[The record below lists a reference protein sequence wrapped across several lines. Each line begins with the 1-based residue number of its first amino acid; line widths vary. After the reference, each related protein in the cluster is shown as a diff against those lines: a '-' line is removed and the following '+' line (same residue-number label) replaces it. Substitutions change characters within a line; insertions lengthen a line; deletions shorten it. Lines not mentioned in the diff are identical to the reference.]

1 MGTQSTWGQ
10 HSYCVSTKTHY
21 TYTQNMLRFVIG
33 ALLLSTTVL
42 GAVQPR
48 VQPNARQFEPQQSE
62 FGEWKTVEP
71 QQTEFGEW
79 KIEPQQTEFGE
90 WKVVSQGDNVQGR
103 EEFGANV
110 DLTTPLGGAGINAKV
125 GLPAPA
131 NNLLTT
137 AVIGLGVS
145 SLVNTV
151 ATVVIP
157 FFKTDEAPAT
167 VKCVLSEWSECKAAN
182 LLDCGPGTQ
191 NRTVVTPASNGGQ
204 ECPKLTKDCS
214 LKSCP
219 VKCVL
224 SEWSECKTEDSR
236 DCGPGTQT
244 KTVLT
249 PASNGGEECSSQRTQ
264 SCEMSKKCP
273 VNCAVSD
280 WSECIAVNSW
290 DCGPGTKTKTVP
302 GTKTRTVTTSASHEG
317 KKCPQL
323 SKSCEMTK
331 NCPVKCVVSDW
342 SECKTGN
349 LLDCGPGTKT
359 RTVITQANYGGLE
372 CPSLTQSCEMSKKC
386 PVNCAVSEWSECKTE
401 DSRDCGTGTQTRTLI
416 TPALYGGLECPSLT
430 QSCEMSKKCPDDGN
444 DNKDTEQRDDA
455 NEAGARGFGASSFSW
470 YPMVP
475 K

>member
-48 VQPNARQFEPQQSE
+48 VQPNARKF
-62 FGEWKTVEP
+62 
-71 QQTEFGEW
+71 
-79 KIEPQQTEFGE
+79 EPQQTEFGE

-110 DLTTPLGGAGINAKV
+110 DLTTPLGGAGINANV

-191 NRTVVTPASNGGQ
+191 NRTV
-204 ECPKLTKDCS
+204 K
-214 LKSCP
+214 
-219 VKCVL
+219 
-224 SEWSECKTEDSR
+224 
-236 DCGPGTQT
+236 
-244 KTVLT
+244 
-249 PASNGGEECSSQRTQ
+249 
-264 SCEMSKKCP
+264 
-273 VNCAVSD
+273 
-280 WSECIAVNSW
+280 I
-290 DCGPGTKTKTVP
+290 
-302 GTKTRTVTTSASHEG
+302 
-317 KKCPQL
+317 
-323 SKSCEMTK
+323 
-331 NCPVKCVVSDW
+331 
-342 SECKTGN
+342 
-349 LLDCGPGTKT
+349 
-359 RTVITQANYGGLE
+359 
-372 CPSLTQSCEMSKKC
+372 
-386 PVNCAVSEWSECKTE
+386 
-401 DSRDCGTGTQTRTLI
+401 
-416 TPALYGGLECPSLT
+416 
-430 QSCEMSKKCPDDGN
+430 
-444 DNKDTEQRDDA
+444 
-455 NEAGARGFGASSFSW
+455 
-470 YPMVP
+470 
-475 K
+475 

>member
-48 VQPNARQFEPQQSE
+48 VQPNARQFEPQQ
-62 FGEWKTVEP
+62 
-71 QQTEFGEW
+71 TEFGEW

-110 DLTTPLGGAGINAKV
+110 DLTTPLGGAGINANV

-191 NRTVVTPASNGGQ
+191 TRTV
-204 ECPKLTKDCS
+204 KI
-214 LKSCP
+214 
-219 VKCVL
+219 
-224 SEWSECKTEDSR
+224 
-236 DCGPGTQT
+236 
-244 KTVLT
+244 

-273 VNCAVSD
+273 VKCVVSE
-280 WSECIAVNSW
+280 WSECMIAVNSRH
-290 DCGPGTKTKTVP
+290 CGP
-302 GTKTRTVTTSASHEG
+302 GTKTRTVTTPASHGGQE
-317 KKCPQL
+317 CPEL
-323 SKSCEMTK
+323 TK
-331 NCPVKCVVSDW
+331 ECSSGLDPCPVKCV
-342 SECKTGN
+342 
-349 LLDCGPGTKT
+349 L
-359 RTVITQANYGGLE
+359 
-372 CPSLTQSCEMSKKC
+372 
-386 PVNCAVSEWSECKTE
+386 SEWSECKTE
-401 DSRDCGTGTQTRTLI
+401 DSWVCGQGTKTRTVT
-416 TPALYGGLECPSLT
+416 TPAKHGGHCPSQLT
-430 QSCEMSKKCPDDGN
+430 KSCAKKCPVNCKWSDWTQCSASCGEGIKTREIEIEAANGGTDYLDKENVTESCYLPACIDDGN
-444 DNKDTEQRDDA
+444 DTEVGDET
-455 NEAGARGFGASSFSW
+455 NEVWGRGFEASSLSW
-470 YPMVP
+470 YPR

>member
-1 MGTQSTWGQ
+1 MGQ

-62 FGEWKTVEP
+62 LGEWKTV
-71 QQTEFGEW
+71 
-79 KIEPQQTEFGE
+79 EPQQTEFGE

-103 EEFGANV
+103 EEFGGNV
-110 DLTTPLGGAGINAKV
+110 DLTTPFGGAGINANV
-125 GLPAPA
+125 DLPAPA

-137 AVIGLGVS
+137 AVIGLGIS

-151 ATVVIP
+151 ATVVVP
-157 FFKTDEAPAT
+157 FFKTDEAPAA
-167 VKCVLSEWSECKAAN
+167 VKCVVSEWSECKAAN

-290 DCGPGTKTKTVP
+290 DCGPGTKTKAVP

-349 LLDCGPGTKT
+349 SLDCGPGTKT
-359 RTVITQANYGGLE
+359 RTVITQA
-372 CPSLTQSCEMSKKC
+372 S
-386 PVNCAVSEWSECKTE
+386 
-401 DSRDCGTGTQTRTLI
+401 
-416 TPALYGGLECPSLT
+416 YGGLECPSLT
-430 QSCEMSKKCPDDGN
+430 QSCEMSKKCPDAGN
-444 DNKDTEQRDDA
+444 DTKGTEQRDDA

>member
-48 VQPNARQFEPQQSE
+48 VQPNARQFEPQQ
-62 FGEWKTVEP
+62 
-71 QQTEFGEW
+71 
-79 KIEPQQTEFGE
+79 TEFGE

-110 DLTTPLGGAGINAKV
+110 DLTTPLGGAGINANV

-236 DCGPGTQT
+236 DCGPGTQ
-244 KTVLT
+244 
-249 PASNGGEECSSQRTQ
+249 
-264 SCEMSKKCP
+264 
-273 VNCAVSD
+273 
-280 WSECIAVNSW
+280 
-290 DCGPGTKTKTVP
+290 
-302 GTKTRTVTTSASHEG
+302 
-317 KKCPQL
+317 
-323 SKSCEMTK
+323 
-331 NCPVKCVVSDW
+331 
-342 SECKTGN
+342 
-349 LLDCGPGTKT
+349 
-359 RTVITQANYGGLE
+359 
-372 CPSLTQSCEMSKKC
+372 
-386 PVNCAVSEWSECKTE
+386 
-401 DSRDCGTGTQTRTLI
+401 
-416 TPALYGGLECPSLT
+416 
-430 QSCEMSKKCPDDGN
+430 
-444 DNKDTEQRDDA
+444 
-455 NEAGARGFGASSFSW
+455 
-470 YPMVP
+470 
-475 K
+475 

>member
-48 VQPNARQFEPQQSE
+48 VQPNARQFEPQQ
-62 FGEWKTVEP
+62 
-71 QQTEFGEW
+71 TEFGEW

-110 DLTTPLGGAGINAKV
+110 DLTTPLGGAGINANV

-167 VKCVLSEWSECKAAN
+167 VKCVVSEWSECKAAN

-191 NRTVVTPASNGGQ
+191 TRTVKIPASNGGEECSSQRTQSCEMSKKCPVKCVVSEWSECMIAVNSRHCGPGTKTRTVTTPASHGGQ
-204 ECPKLTKDCS
+204 ECPELIKECS
-214 LKSCP
+214 SGLDPCP

-273 VNCAVSD
+273 VNCKMSD
-280 WSECIAVNSW
+280 WG
-290 DCGPGTKTKTVP
+290 DC
-302 GTKTRTVTTSASHEG
+302 
-317 KKCPQL
+317 
-323 SKSCEMTK
+323 SKSCGE
-331 NCPVKCVVSDW
+331 
-342 SECKTGN
+342 GI
-349 LLDCGPGTKT
+349 KT
-359 RTVITQANYGGLE
+359 REIEIEAANGGTDCLDKE
-372 CPSLTQSCEMSKKC
+372 NVTESC
-386 PVNCAVSEWSECKTE
+386 NLA
-401 DSRDCGTGTQTRTLI
+401 
-416 TPALYGGLECPSLT
+416 A
-430 QSCEMSKKCPDDGN
+430 CPDAGN
-444 DNKDTEQRDDA
+444 DIKVTEVGDET
-455 NEAGARGFGASSFSW
+455 NEVVEERGFGASSLSW
-470 YPMVP
+470 YPR

>member
-1 MGTQSTWGQ
+1 MGQ

-62 FGEWKTVEP
+62 LGEWKTV
-71 QQTEFGEW
+71 
-79 KIEPQQTEFGE
+79 EPQQTEFGE

-103 EEFGANV
+103 EEFGGNV
-110 DLTTPLGGAGINAKV
+110 DLTTPFGGAGINANV
-125 GLPAPA
+125 DLPAPA

-167 VKCVLSEWSECKAAN
+167 VKCVVSEWSECKAAN

-236 DCGPGTQT
+236 DCGPGT
-244 KTVLT
+244 
-249 PASNGGEECSSQRTQ
+249 
-264 SCEMSKKCP
+264 
-273 VNCAVSD
+273 
-280 WSECIAVNSW
+280 
-290 DCGPGTKTKTVP
+290 
-302 GTKTRTVTTSASHEG
+302 
-317 KKCPQL
+317 
-323 SKSCEMTK
+323 
-331 NCPVKCVVSDW
+331 
-342 SECKTGN
+342 
-349 LLDCGPGTKT
+349 KT
-359 RTVITQANYGGLE
+359 RTVITQASYGGLE

-416 TPALYGGLECPSLT
+416 TPTLYGGLECPSLT

>member
-1 MGTQSTWGQ
+1 MGQ

-48 VQPNARQFEPQQSE
+48 VQPNAMQFEPQQSE

-110 DLTTPLGGAGINAKV
+110 DLTTPLGGAGINANV

-167 VKCVLSEWSECKAAN
+167 VKCVVSEWSECKAAN

-290 DCGPGTKTKTVP
+290 DCGPGTKT
-302 GTKTRTVTTSASHEG
+302 RTVITQANYGGLECPSLTQSCEMS
-317 KKCPQL
+317 KKCPAV
-323 SKSCEMTK
+323 
-331 NCPVKCVVSDW
+331 NCAVSDW

-359 RTVITQANYGGLE
+359 RTVITQASYGGLE
-372 CPSLTQSCEMSKKC
+372 CP
-386 PVNCAVSEWSECKTE
+386 
-401 DSRDCGTGTQTRTLI
+401 G
-416 TPALYGGLECPSLT
+416 LT
-430 QSCEMSKKCPDDGN
+430 QSCEMSKKCPDAGN
-444 DNKDTEQRDDA
+444 DTKGTEQRDDA

>member
-62 FGEWKTVEP
+62 LGEWKTVEP

-103 EEFGANV
+103 EGFGGNV
-110 DLTTPLGGAGINAKV
+110 DLTTPFGGAGINANV
-125 GLPAPA
+125 DLPAPA

-137 AVIGLGVS
+137 AVIGLGIS

-151 ATVVIP
+151 ATVVVP
-157 FFKTDEAPAT
+157 FFKTDEAPAA
-167 VKCVLSEWSECKAAN
+167 VKCVVSEWSECKAAN

-191 NRTVVTPASNGGQ
+191 
-204 ECPKLTKDCS
+204 K
-214 LKSCP
+214 
-219 VKCVL
+219 
-224 SEWSECKTEDSR
+224 
-236 DCGPGTQT
+236 

-273 VNCAVSD
+273 ANCAVSD

-302 GTKTRTVTTSASHEG
+302 GTKTRTVTTPASHEG

-349 LLDCGPGTKT
+349 SLDCGPGTKT

-386 PVNCAVSEWSECKTE
+386 PAVNCAVSDWSECKTGNLL
-401 DSRDCGTGTQTRTLI
+401 DCGPGTKTRTVI
-416 TPALYGGLECPSLT
+416 TQASYGGLECPSLT
-430 QSCEMSKKCPDDGN
+430 QSCEMSKKM
-444 DNKDTEQRDDA
+444 
-455 NEAGARGFGASSFSW
+455 SSQLCCIR
-470 YPMVP
+470 MV
-475 K
+475 

>member
-110 DLTTPLGGAGINAKV
+110 DLTTPLGGAGINANV

-182 LLDCGPGTQ
+182 LLDCGPGTKT
-191 NRTVVTPASNGGQ
+191 RTVTTPASHGGQ
-204 ECPKLTKDCS
+204 ECPELIKECS
-214 LKSCP
+214 SGLDPCP

-224 SEWSECKTEDSR
+224 SEWSEYKTEDPR
-236 DCGPGTQT
+236 DCGPGN
-244 KTVLT
+244 KTRTVTT
-249 PASNGGEECSSQRTQ
+249 PAKHGGDCPGQLTK

-273 VNCAVSD
+273 VNCKMSD
-280 WSECIAVNSW
+280 WGHC
-290 DCGPGTKTKTVP
+290 
-302 GTKTRTVTTSASHEG
+302 
-317 KKCPQL
+317 
-323 SKSCEMTK
+323 SKSCGE
-331 NCPVKCVVSDW
+331 
-342 SECKTGN
+342 GI
-349 LLDCGPGTKT
+349 KT
-359 RTVITQANYGGLE
+359 REIEIEAANGGTDCLDKE
-372 CPSLTQSCEMSKKC
+372 NVTESC
-386 PVNCAVSEWSECKTE
+386 NLA
-401 DSRDCGTGTQTRTLI
+401 
-416 TPALYGGLECPSLT
+416 A
-430 QSCEMSKKCPDDGN
+430 CPDAGN
-444 DNKDTEQRDDA
+444 DIKVTEVGDET
-455 NEAGARGFGASSFSW
+455 NEVVEERGFGASSLSW
-470 YPMVP
+470 YPR

>member
-48 VQPNARQFEPQQSE
+48 VQPNARQFEPQQ
-62 FGEWKTVEP
+62 
-71 QQTEFGEW
+71 TEFGEW

-90 WKVVSQGDNVQGR
+90 WKVVSQGDNVQVR

-110 DLTTPLGGAGINAKV
+110 DLTTPLGGAGINANV

-167 VKCVLSEWSECKAAN
+167 VKCVVSEWSECKAAN

-224 SEWSECKTEDSR
+224 SEWSEC
-236 DCGPGTQT
+236 
-244 KTVLT
+244 
-249 PASNGGEECSSQRTQ
+249 
-264 SCEMSKKCP
+264 
-273 VNCAVSD
+273 
-280 WSECIAVNSW
+280 IAVNSW

-302 GTKTRTVTTSASHEG
+302 GTKTRTVTTPASHEG

-349 LLDCGPGTKT
+349 SLDCGPGTKT

-386 PVNCAVSEWSECKTE
+386 PAVNCAVSDWSECKTGNLL
-401 DSRDCGTGTQTRTLI
+401 DCGPGTKTRTVI

-430 QSCEMSKKCPDDGN
+430 QSCEMSKKCPDAGN
-444 DNKDTEQRDDA
+444 DTKGTEQRDDA

>member
-48 VQPNARQFEPQQSE
+48 VQPNARQFEPQQ
-62 FGEWKTVEP
+62 
-71 QQTEFGEW
+71 TEFGEW

-110 DLTTPLGGAGINAKV
+110 DLTTPLGGAGINANV

-191 NRTVVTPASNGGQ
+191 TRTV
-204 ECPKLTKDCS
+204 KI
-214 LKSCP
+214 
-219 VKCVL
+219 
-224 SEWSECKTEDSR
+224 
-236 DCGPGTQT
+236 
-244 KTVLT
+244 

-273 VNCAVSD
+273 VKCVVSE
-280 WSECIAVNSW
+280 WSECMIAVNSRH
-290 DCGPGTKTKTVP
+290 CGP
-302 GTKTRTVTTSASHEG
+302 GTKTRTVTTPASHG
-317 KKCPQL
+317 GDCLGQL
-323 SKSCEMTK
+323 TK
-331 NCPVKCVVSDW
+331 
-342 SECKTGN
+342 
-349 LLDCGPGTKT
+349 
-359 RTVITQANYGGLE
+359 
-372 CPSLTQSCEMSKKC
+372 SCEMSKKC
-386 PVNCAVSEWSECKTE
+386 PVNCKMSDWGDCSKSCGEGIKTRE
-401 DSRDCGTGTQTRTLI
+401 IEIEAANGGTDCLDKENVT
-416 TPALYGGLECPSLT
+416 E
-430 QSCEMSKKCPDDGN
+430 SCNLAACPDAGN
-444 DNKDTEQRDDA
+444 DIKVTEVGDET
-455 NEAGARGFGASSFSW
+455 NEVVEERGFGASSLSW
-470 YPMVP
+470 YPRR
-475 K
+475 

>member
-62 FGEWKTVEP
+62 LGEWKTVEP

-90 WKVVSQGDNVQGR
+90 WKLVSQGDNVQGR
-103 EEFGANV
+103 EEFGGNV
-110 DLTTPLGGAGINAKV
+110 DLTTPFGGAGINANV
-125 GLPAPA
+125 DLPAPA

-137 AVIGLGVS
+137 AVIGLGIS

-157 FFKTDEAPAT
+157 FFKTDKAPAA
-167 VKCVLSEWSECKAAN
+167 VKCVVSEWSECKAAN

-236 DCGPGTQT
+236 DCGPGT
-244 KTVLT
+244 
-249 PASNGGEECSSQRTQ
+249 
-264 SCEMSKKCP
+264 
-273 VNCAVSD
+273 
-280 WSECIAVNSW
+280 
-290 DCGPGTKTKTVP
+290 KTKTVP
-302 GTKTRTVTTSASHEG
+302 GTKTRTVTTPASHEG

-359 RTVITQANYGGLE
+359 RTVITQASYGGLE

>member
-1 MGTQSTWGQ
+1 MGQ

-62 FGEWKTVEP
+62 LGEWKTVEP

-79 KIEPQQTEFGE
+79 KIEPQRTEFGE

-103 EEFGANV
+103 EEFGGNV
-110 DLTTPLGGAGINAKV
+110 DLTTPFGGAGINANV

-137 AVIGLGVS
+137 AVIGLGIS

-151 ATVVIP
+151 ATVVVP
-157 FFKTDEAPAT
+157 FFKTDEAPAA
-167 VKCVLSEWSECKAAN
+167 VKCVVSEWSECKAAN
-182 LLDCGPGTQ
+182 L
-191 NRTVVTPASNGGQ
+191 
-204 ECPKLTKDCS
+204 
-214 LKSCP
+214 
-219 VKCVL
+219 
-224 SEWSECKTEDSR
+224 R

-302 GTKTRTVTTSASHEG
+302 GTKTRTVTTPASHEG

-349 LLDCGPGTKT
+349 SLDCGPGTKT

-386 PVNCAVSEWSECKTE
+386 PDA
-401 DSRDCGTGTQTRTLI
+401 
-416 TPALYGGLECPSLT
+416 
-430 QSCEMSKKCPDDGN
+430 GN
-444 DNKDTEQRDDA
+444 DTKGTEQRDDA